1 MTTVSFDINNENTT
15 HNGTGYQEATA
26 SSTPTYAAVFS
37 HAYSVFFCHHR
48 LPPIDLRATTPPMTI
63 INQPSRQIAARLISA
78 SARLHGYASRQA
90 LFISTASGR
99 SPHWTKYE
107 RHRSGHH
114 PKTPTIII
122 NITATHANPTT
133 DLPGWFYRTT
143 MEACNSIAIRKTP
156 QATARIRPQ
165 LGTLRT
171 LRRCKY
177 GTPNMGKTTGTDHTG
192 WPTMG
197 RYETKSLNVR

>member
-90 LFISTASGR
+90 IFISTASGR

-107 RHRSGHH
+107 RHRSGHQQNDTNNHHQHNRNPRQPNYGPPRVVLPNHNGCMQQHRH
-114 PKTPTIII
+114 PKNATSNSTHPAATR
-122 NITATHANPTT
+122 NTENTAPMQIWYPKH
-133 DLPGWFYRTT
+133 G
-143 MEACNSIAIRKTP
+143 E
-156 QATARIRPQ
+156 
-165 LGTLRT
+165 
-171 LRRCKY
+171 
-177 GTPNMGKTTGTDHTG
+177 TTGTDHTG

-197 RYETKSLNVR
+197 RYKTKSLNVR